1 MIRAQIWNIL
11 LGLTTV
17 IGFGLA
23 IWQTLRAEQL
33 NRRQRDLDWPRFRSA
48 TSDLARSIDR
58 SDFMPDVILALSE
71 RGAMVAHLVARE
83 LRSQVP
89 IVTVAYLAKS
99 DDGADLPGY
108 DPIRGTKAVTFL
120 PDKLGELSD
129 RRVLLLDD
137 FVMSGDGLANVT
149 KALLAMGFEPN
160 RLRSGAVVA
169 TRLAIANRKG
179 PDYWAR
185 ETRDFD
191 FYFPWGRAE

>member
-1 MIRAQIWNIL
+1 MHNRGRRQGCREWETGAMRAQIWNIL

-33 NRRQRDLDWPRFRSA
+33 NRRQ
-48 TSDLARSIDR
+48 
-58 SDFMPDVILALSE
+58 
-71 RGAMVAHLVARE
+71 
-83 LRSQVP
+83 
-89 IVTVAYLAKS
+89 
-99 DDGADLPGY
+99 GY

-120 PDKLGELSD
+120 PDKLGELCD

-149 KALLAMGFEPN
+149 KALLAKGFESS